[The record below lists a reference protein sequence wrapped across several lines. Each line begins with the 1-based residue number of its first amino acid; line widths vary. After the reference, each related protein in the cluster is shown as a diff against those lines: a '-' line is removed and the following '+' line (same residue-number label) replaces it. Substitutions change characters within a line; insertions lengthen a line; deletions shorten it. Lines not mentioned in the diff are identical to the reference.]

1 MNNDKDLFCQALQ
14 RQNERAARMKM
25 PDDMEQWVM
34 KHIETEEKKPTRNVF
49 LFALRAIASTAAVIL
64 IGLFLHVYEPV
75 KKTSNDHSYDKTNWT
90 GGSTLKN
97 VYTSNLQP
105 KQATFS
111 YIQLKKKLYEKY

>member
-1 MNNDKDLFCQALQ
+1 MNNDKELFRQALL

-25 PDDMEQWVM
+25 PDDMEQRVM
-34 KHIETEEKKPTRNVF
+34 QHLEAHKEKPKQNV
-49 LFALRAIASTAAVIL
+49 LLVTLRAIASTAAVIL

-75 KKTSNDHSYDKTNWT
+75 KKTSNNHSYDKTNWT